1 MRKFSLVAGCLGT
14 LIIAGCSSNAVSPTY
29 LEDGTEAFMAN
40 CSGAGRTWANCE
52 FEAGEECGKRGFE
65 VITKTSEPYSMGSS
79 QSGLYGGPNFGTQET
94 VVMGSSNA
102 YAESSNARYL
112 TFACRGEEEESMVDK
127 LLEKGKETGSE
138 LFEKGK
144 EASKDLIEYID
155 EKI

>member
-14 LIIAGCSSNAVSPTY
+14 LIIAGSSSNAVSPTY

-65 VITKTSEPYSMGSS
+65 VIAKTSEPYSMGSS
-79 QSGLYGGPNFGTQET
+79 LSGLYGGPNFGTQET

-102 YAESSNARYL
+102 LAIMPHSLHQVATILGFLSLLAI
-112 TFACRGEEEESMVDK
+112 CRWLYRTS
-127 LLEKGKETGSE
+127 
-138 LFEKGK
+138 F
-144 EASKDLIEYID
+144 
-155 EKI
+155 

>member
-14 LIIAGCSSNAVSPTY
+14 LTIAGCSSNAVSPTY

-65 VITKTSEPYSMGSS
+65 VIAKTSEPYSMGSS
-79 QSGLYGGPNFGTQET
+79 KGGLYGGPGIATQQT
-94 VVMGSSNA
+94 VVMGSSNS
-102 YAESSNARYL
+102 YAESSSARYL
-112 TFACRGEEEESMVDK
+112 TFTCRGVEEPTIADK
-127 LLEKGKETGSE
+127 LLEQSKETGME

-155 EKI
+155 EKL